1 MSFALDTL
9 LREFPNTL
17 MTIEWHSPG
26 FTPGWSDFD
35 LPDVYDARSN
45 LYDVGGIPHTQW
57 NGIESFVGGAS
68 NCVWE
73 YMYNDRRNTYEDYAV
88 QESPYTIELQ
98 GDLVD
103 SDGSSPVFNFDVI
116 ISLEDDFSSSGTVLE
131 LFVAEDSI
139 MAYWSACGEEHNARN
154 VGRAWLTMDED
165 DQVPITISGS
175 GQSQVH
181 SGSFDVSNSWNHD
194 RVKLIA
200 LAQNLV
206 TNEVFQAQ
214 TELILNI
221 PTDRDEDGITN
232 LEDNCPDDA
241 NPGQEDLD
249 GDDIGDI
256 CDPCNGLVYV
266 LGNVNGDA
274 NEGYDPIV
282 DVIDLLAL
290 SDYLED
296 PVYNECQMLDLL
308 EDGEINQWDLIVLAD
323 LVMNGGS

>member
-1 MSFALDTL
+1 
-9 LREFPNTL
+9 

-88 QESPYTIELQ
+88 QESPYIIELQ

-221 PTDRDEDGITN
+221 PTDRDEDGVTN

-256 CDPCNGLVYV
+256 CDPCNGLVYM
-266 LGNVNGDA
+266 
-274 NEGYDPIV
+274 
-282 DVIDLLAL
+282 
-290 SDYLED
+290 S
-296 PVYNECQMLDLL
+296 
-308 EDGEINQWDLIVLAD
+308 W
-323 LVMNGGS
+323 VM